1 MESKT
6 IRVNGETHRLRVE
19 LLADLLEECG
29 FDPRGP
35 GIAVA
40 VDGEVV
46 RRGEW
51 SSHRLSGGEEIDVV
65 GAVQGG

>member
-1 MESKT
+1 MERKT
-6 IRVNGETHRLRVE
+6 IQVNGETHQLRVE
-19 LLADLLEECG
+19 LLADLLVECG
-29 FDPRGP
+29 FDPRGQ

-46 RRGEW
+46 RHGDW
-51 SSHRLSGGEEIDVV
+51 TSHRLEGGEEIEVV